1 MQGWQK
7 NRTNPDCN
15 SWKVSSGDTGL
26 KAILT
31 LLLLSLVTDVLH
43 LKQHSKR
50 NLFLSNEYLFLWLRR
65 ESWWP
70 HRKRVHC
77 PGHCV
82 VFLGKGHIL
91 MVPLSSQIYQWV
103 LADEPIQGRFSKILL
118 DLSCHRNQNWAPTYR
133 LLGFKNIPFLFLYL
147 SRRLDGTSYNKDHVW
162 WGAAMEDVTRDV
174 PAMYPD
180 GIALPSGTCTPEEK
194 RTEKCRYTDEVNGF
208 GSHRPPPRKVSNS
221 LFQQVWKL
229 TWSGKCHGSFVSYR
243 LYENSITTTS
253 DIKNIMLHDCSWRIW
268 R

>member
-133 LLGFKNIPFLFLYL
+133 LLGFKIDLFFFFIFQDVLMVHLTIKTTCGGVLQWRTWHVMYQPCTLTVSHCPLGHVHQKRNKQKNADIPMKWTDLALTGH
-147 SRRLDGTSYNKDHVW
+147 RR
-162 WGAAMEDVTRDV
+162 
-174 PAMYPD
+174 
-180 GIALPSGTCTPEEK
+180 EK
-194 RTEKCRYTDEVNGF
+194 SATVFFNRCENLRGVVNVMGVLWVI
-208 GSHRPPPRKVSNS
+208 GCMKI
-221 LFQQVWKL
+221 Q
-229 TWSGKCHGSFVSYR
+229 
-243 LYENSITTTS
+243 
-253 DIKNIMLHDCSWRIW
+253 
-268 R
+268 